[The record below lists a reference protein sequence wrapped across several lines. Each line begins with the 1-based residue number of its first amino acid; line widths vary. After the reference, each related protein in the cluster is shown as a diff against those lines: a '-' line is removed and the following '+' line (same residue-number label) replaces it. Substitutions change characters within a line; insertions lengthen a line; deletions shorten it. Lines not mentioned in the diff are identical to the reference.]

1 MQGIL
6 GIREV
11 YVYMSTF
18 PRLSFLLSFCVS
30 KFLSEKRKR
39 PNARGRRPCIAFQIL
54 HIQGVLASLRHSGNH
69 TTKLCLAAQSCTMHS
84 CYRGRGEH
92 LFGLTHPFGLMR
104 QSWDG
109 RDATGHAK
117 EGLSRVTQHARRLS
131 ARVQHLY
138 DIHQGSCD
146 SPFLPNVMMHLFD
159 LTDMQCLY

>member
-1 MQGIL
+1 MHCIPDFAYSG
-6 GIREV
+6 R
-11 YVYMSTF
+11 
-18 PRLSFLLSFCVS
+18 PRVVAPFL
-30 KFLSEKRKR
+30 KPHNKTM
-39 PNARGRRPCIAFQIL
+39 PGR
-54 HIQGVLASLRHSGNH
+54 
-69 TTKLCLAAQSCTMHS
+69 TKLYNDIHS

-104 QSWDG
+104 HSWDG

-159 LTDMQCLY
+159 FTDMQCLY